1 MRAMLY
7 MIVVLFIFLSS
18 SMAERKVL
26 DRKHRKI
33 IPGATEIYVPKR
45 NGKKGHDLIIKNHDV
60 TYNAKTGLY
69 IYRYWETDSTYVDLL
84 YEPSNRLDVT
94 VACTVSYDAE
104 ADEYTYTYH
113 LTNNKNSVQ
122 PLGTFVLDIDR
133 SLVLRT
139 ETPDPWYYFST
150 DEPPPG
156 SPRWVFWGDLGGPVP
171 PGESISLRLV
181 SKHGPVIATCYSKG
195 RAQTFDHPDQ
205 PDLVID
211 ALAVYPSNIEGI
223 TGKTLAPG
231 AWEAGD
237 ARVRLMAFLKVAQT
251 WGWIS
256 PAKRVWALGYLSK
269 RLDKAAFTALRNELQ
284 EVREGEVE
292 SEVPA
297 FLAHFGR
304 KQGFVNQ

>member
-7 MIVVLFIFLSS
+7 TILVLFIFFDS

-33 IPGATEIYVPKR
+33 IPGATEVYVPKR
-45 NGKKGHDLIIKNHDV
+45 NGKKGHDLIIKNHEVSYDEQ
-60 TYNAKTGLY
+60 TGLY
-69 IYRYWETDSTYVDLL
+69 TYRYWETDSTYVDIP

-94 VACTVSYDAE
+94 VACAVSYDTE
-104 ADEYTYTYH
+104 TDEYTYTYH
-113 LTNNKNSVQ
+113 LTNSKNSIQ
-122 PLGTFVLDIDR
+122 PLCRFILNIDY
-133 SLVLRT
+133 SLVMRT
-139 ETPDPWYYFST
+139 ESESWYYYST

-156 SPRWVFWGDLGGPVP
+156 SPRWVFWGSMGRYIS
-171 PGESISLRLV
+171 PGESISLTLI
-181 SKHGPVIATCYSKG
+181 SKHGPVIATCYSQG
-195 RAQTFDHPDQ
+195 VARTFNTSIGPVDVLGVHP
-205 PDLVID
+205 PDE
-211 ALAVYPSNIEGI
+211 EGI

-231 AWEAGD
+231 VWEAGD
-237 ARVRLMAFLKVAQT
+237 ARAKLTAFLKVAQT

-256 PAKRVWALGYLSK
+256 PAKRVRVLGYLTK
-269 RLDKAAFTALRNELQ
+269 RLDNAAFAALRNELQ